1 VEGAEGGECARP
13 RRHMSDSS
21 TPTCLMIK
29 QTGVLTDT
37 STAASFSL
45 LQGAY

>member
-1 VEGAEGGECARP
+1 VEGAKDGECARP
-13 RRHMSDSS
+13 RSHMSDSS
-21 TPTCLMIK
+21 MPTCLMIK

-37 STAASFSL
+37 ATAASFSL